1 MNAPNQPIVLAAGGT
16 GGHVFPAQSLAGA
29 LADRGIRIA
38 LITDRRAN
46 ALDGALATADTYRIR
61 AGGLSGRGPLQR
73 LVALADLGIGFLQAR
88 RILKSIDPMAVVGF
102 GSYASAPTMAAAV
115 GLGCRTVIHEQN
127 AILGRANR
135 LFASR
140 VTNIATAFRS
150 VANLRDEDRPKTVWT
165 GNPVRSEVIGI
176 AGEPYPAIED
186 DGPINLL
193 VFGGSLGATVF
204 SKVVPEALTSLSDT
218 VQKRLRLTQQCRAE
232 DLDAVR
238 KIYDDADLQAE
249 LAPFFSDMPNKL
261 ATAHLVICR
270 AGASTIAELAAA
282 GRPAILVPYPHA
294 TDDHQTRNA
303 ECLCD
308 AGGGWMIPQEAFTA
322 DSLAARLTTL
332 LSNTK
337 SLRTTALCAGQIG
350 MRNATDNLTDL
361 VLSAAGYSDNGDTI
375 AGTHSREAAE

>member
-1 MNAPNQPIVLAAGGT
+1 MIAPNRPIVLAAGGT

-61 AGGLSGRGPLQR
+61 AGGLSGRGPIKR
-73 LVALADLGIGFLQAR
+73 LVALAELGIGFLQAR

-140 VTNIATAFRS
+140 VTNIATAFRT
-150 VANLRDEDRPKTVWT
+150 VANLRDEDRTKTVWT
-165 GNPVRSEVIGI
+165 GNPVRSEIIGI

-204 SKVVPEALTSLSDT
+204 SKVVPEALTSLPDT
-218 VQKRLRLTQQCRAE
+218 VQRRIRLTQQCRAE

-238 KIYDDADLQAE
+238 KIYDDAGLQAE
-249 LAPFFSDMPNKL
+249 LAPFFSDMPNKM
-261 ATAHLVICR
+261 AAAHLVICR

-322 DSLAARLTTL
+322 DCLKTRLITL

-361 VLSAAGYSDNGDTI
+361 VLAAAGFSDNGD
-375 AGTHSREAAE
+375 AGTVSREAAE

>member
-1 MNAPNQPIVLAAGGT
+1 MMAANRPIVLAAGGT

-61 AGGLSGRGPLQR
+61 AGGLSGRGPVKR
-73 LVALADLGIGFLQAR
+73 LVALVELGIGFLQAR

-127 AILGRANR
+127 AVLGRANR

-150 VANLRDEDRPKTVWT
+150 VGNLRDEDRPKTVWT
-165 GNPVRSEVIGI
+165 GNPVRSEIIGI
-176 AGEPYPAIED
+176 ASEPYPAIED

-204 SKVVPEALTSLSDT
+204 SKVVPDALTSLPGT
-218 VQKRLRLTQQCRAE
+218 VRKRIRLTQQCRAE

-238 KIYDDADLQAE
+238 KVYDAAGMQAE

-261 ATAHLVICR
+261 AAAHLVICR

-294 TDDHQTRNA
+294 TDDHQTKNA

-322 DSLAARLTTL
+322 DGLTARLTTL

-361 VLSAAGYSDNGDTI
+361 VLSAAGHPDNGD
-375 AGTHSREAAE
+375 AGVHSREAAE

>member
-1 MNAPNQPIVLAAGGT
+1 MTAPNRPIVLAAGGT

-61 AGGLSGRGPLQR
+61 AGGLSGRGAMQR
-73 LVALADLGIGFLQAR
+73 LVALAELGIGFLQAR
-88 RILKSIDPMAVVGF
+88 RILKSIDPMAIVGF

-115 GLGCRTVIHEQN
+115 TLGCRTVIHEQN

-165 GNPVRSEVIGI
+165 GNPVRSEIIGI
-176 AGEPYPAIED
+176 AGQPYPAIED

-218 VQKRLRLTQQCRAE
+218 IQKRLRLTQQCRAE

-238 KIYDDADLQAE
+238 KIYDDAGLQAE

-261 ATAHLVICR
+261 AAAHLVICR

-294 TDDHQTRNA
+294 TDDHQTKNA

-308 AGGGWMIPQEAFTA
+308 AGGGWMIQQEAFTA
-322 DSLAARLTTL
+322 ESLAARLTTL

-361 VLSAAGYSDNGDTI
+361 VLSAAGYSDNGDTVT
-375 AGTHSREAAE
+375 GMHSREAAE

>member
-1 MNAPNQPIVLAAGGT
+1 MNAPNRPIVLAAGGT

-61 AGGLSGRGPLQR
+61 AGGLSGRGPIKR
-73 LVALADLGIGFLQAR
+73 LVALFELGVGFLQAR
-88 RILKSIDPMAVVGF
+88 RILKAIDPMAVVGF
-102 GSYASAPTMAAAV
+102 GSYASAPTIAAAV

-165 GNPVRSEVIGI
+165 GNPVRSEIIGI
-176 AGEPYPAIED
+176 AGEPYPSIED

-193 VFGGSLGATVF
+193 VFGGSLGASVF
-204 SKVVPEALTSLSDT
+204 SKVIPNALTSLPET
-218 VQKRLRLTQQCRAE
+218 VQRRIRLTQQCRAE
-232 DLDAVR
+232 DLEAVR
-238 KIYDDADLQAE
+238 KIYDDAGLQAE

-322 DSLAARLTTL
+322 ECLNARLTSL

-361 VLSAAGYSDNGDTI
+361 VLSAAGFSDNGD
-375 AGTHSREAAE
+375 AGTQSREAAE

>member
-1 MNAPNQPIVLAAGGT
+1 MIAPNRPIVLAAGGT

-61 AGGLSGRGPLQR
+61 AGGLSGRGPVKR
-73 LVALADLGIGFLQAR
+73 LVALVELGIGFLQAR

-150 VANLRDEDRPKTVWT
+150 VGNLRDEDRPKTVWT
-165 GNPVRSEVIGI
+165 GNPVRSEIIGI

-204 SKVVPEALTSLSDT
+204 SEVVPEALTGLPDT
-218 VQKRLRLTQQCRAE
+218 VQTRIRLTQQCRAE

-238 KIYDDADLQAE
+238 KIYDGAGIQAD

-294 TDDHQTRNA
+294 TDDHQTKNA

-322 DSLAARLTTL
+322 DGLTARLTTL
-332 LSNTK
+332 LTNTK

-361 VLSAAGYSDNGDTI
+361 VLSAAGYSDNGE
-375 AGTHSREAAE
+375 AGTYSREAAE

>member
-1 MNAPNQPIVLAAGGT
+1 MIALNRPIVLAAGGT

-61 AGGLSGRGPLQR
+61 AGGLSGRGPIQR
-73 LVALADLGIGFLQAR
+73 LVALVDLGVGFLQAR

-140 VTNIATAFRS
+140 VTNIATAFQN

-165 GNPVRSEVIGI
+165 GNPVRSEIIGI
-176 AGEPYPAIED
+176 AGAPYPAIED

-204 SKVVPEALTSLSDT
+204 SKVVPEALNGLPDT
-218 VQKRLRLTQQCRAE
+218 VQKRIRLTQQCRAE

-238 KIYDDADLQAE
+238 KIYDDAGMTAD
-249 LAPFFSDMPNKL
+249 LAPFFSDMPKKL
-261 ATAHLVICR
+261 AEAHLVISR

-322 DSLAARLTTL
+322 DCLAARLTTL

-350 MRNATDNLTDL
+350 MRNATENLTDL
-361 VLSAAGYSDNGDTI
+361 VLTAAGYPDNGET
-375 AGTHSREAAE
+375 AAHSREAAE

>member
-238 KIYDDADLQAE
+238 KIYDDAGLQAE